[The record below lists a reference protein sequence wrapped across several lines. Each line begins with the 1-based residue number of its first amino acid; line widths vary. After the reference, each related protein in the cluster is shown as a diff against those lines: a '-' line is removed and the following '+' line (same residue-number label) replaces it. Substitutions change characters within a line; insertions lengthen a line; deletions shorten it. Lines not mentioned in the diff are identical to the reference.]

1 MIVISFAIIGV
12 LWGIFAARK
21 RGGNRKDMAQYG
33 AGYGMAFL
41 ICGMF
46 LTVIVDRVASG
57 M

>member
-1 MIVISFAIIGV
+1 MIYTVLGILGAILG
-12 LWGIFAARK
+12 GMKARK

-41 ICGMF
+41 ICGMI